1 MEYPFHVH
9 DIQIS
14 DPFVLADPV
23 TGKYYL
29 YAAFFNPDR
38 FPNQKRRGVFHALV
52 SEDLVNW
59 SEPIQVFDA
68 EETGFWADG
77 DYWAPE
83 CHIWPKVGAS
93 AQTSEAHCE
102 QCASVASTAPAAGMA
117 EQGKYYIIS
126 SFRAEGKFRRCQC
139 LVADNPLGPFRQIQ
153 QEAVTP
159 PGWQCLD
166 GTLYVDKKGKPWMVF
181 CHEWLQVFDGQ
192 MCAIPLSDDLGHAIG
207 EPIILFRASDAP
219 WGARLGGQDKHNG
232 LVTDGPF
239 LHRLP
244 DGKLIM
250 LWSNFNKDGYAMG
263 YAVSRS
269 GEIFGPWVQQE
280 DPLYA
285 LDGAHAMLF
294 RTFRGQLMMALHCPN
309 HHPKK
314 RMLLFEMDESHGKL
328 SIINECTGNW
338 FNGIGGNTNFRGYR
352 EPLKEQPVFAKPTK
366 RNP

>member
-9 DIQIS
+9 DVHIS
-14 DPFVLADPV
+14 DPFILADEA

-29 YAAFFNPDR
+29 YAAVFSPDR
-38 FPNQKRRGVFHALV
+38 FPNQKRRGAFHALV

-68 EETGFWADG
+68 ESAGFWADL

-83 CHIWPKVGAS
+83 CHIW
-93 AQTSEAHCE
+93 
-102 QCASVASTAPAAGMA
+102 
-117 EQGKYYIIS
+117 QGRYYIFS
-126 SFRAEGKFRRCQC
+126 SFRAEGTFRGCQC
-139 LVADNPLGPFRQIQ
+139 LVADNPLGPFKPI
-153 QEAVTP
+153 EADPVTP
-159 PGWQCLD
+159 KGWQCLD
-166 GTLYVDKKGKPWMVF
+166 GTLYVDRKGKPWMVF

-207 EPIILFRASDAP
+207 KPIILFRASDAP

-263 YAVSRS
+263 YATSRS
-269 GEIFGPWVQQE
+269 GEIWGPWVQQE

-294 RTFRGQLMMALHCPN
+294 RTFQGQLMMALHCPN

-314 RMLLFEMDESHGKL
+314 RMLLFEMDESQGRL

-352 EPLKEQPVFAKPTK
+352 ETLKEEPVFSKPTRK
-366 RNP
+366 E

>member
-9 DIQIS
+9 DVHIS
-14 DPFVLADPV
+14 DPFILADEA

-29 YAAFFNPDR
+29 YAAFFNLDR
-38 FPNQKRRGVFHALV
+38 FLNQKRRGAFHALV
-52 SEDLVNW
+52 SEDLIHW

-68 EETGFWADG
+68 EATGFWADL

-83 CHIWPKVGAS
+83 CHIW
-93 AQTSEAHCE
+93 
-102 QCASVASTAPAAGMA
+102 
-117 EQGKYYIIS
+117 QGKYYIFS
-126 SFRAEGKFRRCQC
+126 SFRAEGTYRGCQC
-139 LVADNPLGPFRQIQ
+139 LVADSPLGPFKPI
-153 QEAVTP
+153 EADPVTP
-159 PGWQCLD
+159 KGWQCLD
-166 GTLYVDKKGKPWMVF
+166 GTLYVDRKGKPWMVF

-192 MCAIPLSDDLGHAIG
+192 MCAIPMSDDLGHAIG
-207 EPIILFRASDAP
+207 EPIILFYASDAP

-239 LHRLP
+239 LHRMP

-263 YAVSRS
+263 YAISRS
-269 GEIFGPWVQQE
+269 GEIWGPWEQQE

-294 RTFRGQLMMALHCPN
+294 RTFSGQLMMALHCPN

-314 RMLLFEMDESHGKL
+314 RMLLFEMDDTRGKL
-328 SIINECTGNW
+328 RIVNECTGNW
-338 FNGIGGNTNFRGYR
+338 FNAIGGNTNFRGYR
-352 EPLKEQPVFAKPTK
+352 ETLKEEPVFAKPTRK
-366 RNP
+366 E

>member
-9 DIQIS
+9 DVHIS
-14 DPFVLADPV
+14 DPYILADEA

-29 YAAFFNPDR
+29 YAAVFSPDR
-38 FPNQKRRGVFHALV
+38 FPNQKRRGAFHALV

-68 EETGFWADG
+68 EATGFWADL

-83 CHIWPKVGAS
+83 CHIF
-93 AQTSEAHCE
+93 
-102 QCASVASTAPAAGMA
+102 
-117 EQGKYYIIS
+117 QGKYYIFS
-126 SFRAEGKFRRCQC
+126 SFRAEGTFRGCQC
-139 LVADNPLGPFRQIQ
+139 LVADNPLGPFKPI
-153 QEAVTP
+153 EADPVTP
-159 PGWQCLD
+159 KGWQCLD
-166 GTLYVDKKGKPWMVF
+166 GTLYVDRKGKPWMVF

-269 GEIFGPWVQQE
+269 GEIFGPWIQQE

-294 RTFRGQLMMALHCPN
+294 RTFQGQLMMALHCPN

-314 RMLLFEMDESHGKL
+314 RMLLFEMDENHGKL

-338 FNGIGGNTNFRGYR
+338 FNGIGGNNFRGYR
-352 EPLKEQPVFAKPTK
+352 EPVKEEPVFSKPTRK
-366 RNP
+366 A

>member
-9 DIQIS
+9 DVHIS
-14 DPFVLADPV
+14 DPFILADEA

-29 YAAFFNPDR
+29 YAACFSPDR
-38 FPNQKRRGVFHALV
+38 FPNQKRRGAFHVLV

-68 EETGFWADG
+68 EATGFWADL

-83 CHIWPKVGAS
+83 CHIW
-93 AQTSEAHCE
+93 
-102 QCASVASTAPAAGMA
+102 
-117 EQGKYYIIS
+117 QGKYYIFS
-126 SFRAEGKFRRCQC
+126 SFRAEGTFRGCQC
-139 LVADNPLGPFRQIQ
+139 LVADNPLGPFKPI
-153 QEAVTP
+153 EADPVTP
-159 PGWQCLD
+159 KGWQCLD
-166 GTLYVDKKGKPWMVF
+166 GTLYVDRKGKPWMVF

-294 RTFRGQLMMALHCPN
+294 RTFQGQLMMALHCPN

-338 FNGIGGNTNFRGYR
+338 FGGIGGNTNFRGYR
-352 EPLKEQPVFAKPTK
+352 EALKEAPVFSKSTRK
-366 RNP
+366 E

>member
-9 DIQIS
+9 DVHIS
-14 DPFVLADPV
+14 DPFILADEA

-29 YAAFFNPDR
+29 YAAVFSPDR
-38 FPNQKRRGVFHALV
+38 FPNQKRRGAFHALV

-68 EETGFWADG
+68 EATGFWADL

-83 CHIWPKVGAS
+83 CHIW
-93 AQTSEAHCE
+93 
-102 QCASVASTAPAAGMA
+102 
-117 EQGKYYIIS
+117 QGKYYIFS
-126 SFRAEGKFRRCQC
+126 SFRAEGTFRGCQC
-139 LVADNPLGPFRQIQ
+139 LVADNPLGPFKPI
-153 QEAVTP
+153 EADPVTP
-159 PGWQCLD
+159 KGWQCLD
-166 GTLYVDKKGKPWMVF
+166 GTLYVDRKGKPWMVF

-269 GEIFGPWVQQE
+269 GEIWGPWIQQE

-294 RTFRGQLMMALHCPN
+294 RTFQGQLMMALHCPN
-309 HHPKK
+309 VHPKK
-314 RMLLFEMDESHGKL
+314 RMLLFEMDESQGKL
-328 SIINECTGNW
+328 RIINECTGNW

-352 EPLKEQPVFAKPTK
+352 EALKEEPVFSKPTTK
-366 RNP
+366 